1 MAPWIEGSAEWA
13 TALGAVLGLMVGSF
27 LNVVIYRM
35 PLMLERQW
43 QAQTTSSSEQVTNT
57 WNLATPR
64 SHCPHCQHRL
74 PWWENLPVL
83 SFWAQKGRCTACHAP
98 IGWRYPAVE
107 VFTALLV
114 AWCFHRWGLSAAA
127 LAWSGLSC
135 TLIALAGIDWDTTLL
150 PDQLTLPLAWA
161 GLIASVLG
169 LTGVSLQDALWGAV
183 AGYLS
188 LWSVYW
194 LFKLCTGKEGMGYGD
209 FKLFAALGAW
219 FGWSALIPML
229 LLASLAGIVVGL
241 MLQYRQELREN
252 RYVPFGPFL
261 AMAAWIFMVWGTGD
275 LLHGLI

>member
-1 MAPWIEGSAEWA
+1 
-13 TALGAVLGLMVGSF
+13 
-27 LNVVIYRM
+27 
-35 PLMLERQW
+35 
-43 QAQTTSSSEQVTNT
+43 
-57 WNLATPR
+57 
-64 SHCPHCQHRL
+64 
-74 PWWENLPVL
+74 
-83 SFWAQKGRCTACHAP
+83 
-98 IGWRYPAVE
+98 
-107 VFTALLV
+107 
-114 AWCFHRWGLSAAA
+114 LSAAA

-241 MLQYRQELREN
+241 MLQYRHELREN

-261 AMAAWIFMVWGTGD
+261 AMAAWIFMVWCTGD